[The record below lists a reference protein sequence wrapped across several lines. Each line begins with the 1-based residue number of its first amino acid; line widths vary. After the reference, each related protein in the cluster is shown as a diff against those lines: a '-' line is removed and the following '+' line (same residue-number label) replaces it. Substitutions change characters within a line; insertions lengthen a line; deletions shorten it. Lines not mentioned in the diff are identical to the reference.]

1 METALTSS
9 LLNITRDTNLIG
21 RLELNTRKSVS
32 SPNVTIRVTISNNLE
47 TCSYESSS
55 TILVNYL
62 NLNWLITRVR
72 VRTWR
77 NLE

>member
-1 METALTSS
+1 METTITSS
-9 LLNITRDTNLIG
+9 SLNITRDTNLIG

-32 SPNVTIRVTISNNLE
+32 SPNVVVRLTISSNLE